1 MARRF
6 RNVDLPGGNVLRV
19 AGPTGTPIT
28 ADVQVEET
36 HVQTFRVSAADA
48 TDISATAMREL
59 GSVYSQALAQIG
71 RPRDP
76 ELIARVK
83 SLVHVDRRTPFRGIE
98 VVEKWVNSMRFKYAR
113 QAAHREYPE
122 RVDITQNNLR
132 LQNGVRTAQNISAT
146 VSADAALPEIVA
158 PFLIRQEPDIPEHV
172 QDQWIRRSV
181 KLVKEVIREPGIGIV
196 SIPASHYDRIEEIV
210 TAGIRRGTRPET
222 TLKQLAQ
229 LDGITKRRAEVIA
242 RDQIVTHNGRM
253 TQIRHEKLGITHYF
267 WKTVGDQ
274 RVRKLHRLRE
284 GKKFAYDSP
293 PNAVK
298 IDGHPGIGGI
308 QCRCWPSP
316 DLRGAMRQLSEAA

>member
-1 MARRF
+1 MARRLKG
-6 RNVDLPGGNVLRV
+6 VPLPGGNILRV

-28 ADVQVEET
+28 SDVGVEET

-48 TDISATAMREL
+48 TDISASSLRSL
-59 GSVYSQALAQIG
+59 GSVYSQALAQLG
-71 RPRDP
+71 RPPNP
-76 ELIARVK
+76 ELVADVNE
-83 SLVHVDRRTPFRGIE
+83 LVHVDRQQFLGVE
-98 VVEKWVNSMRFKYAR
+98 VVEKWVNGMRLRYAR
-113 QAAHREYPE
+113 AASTRDYGI
-122 RVDITQNNLR
+122 RVDDTQTSLD
-132 LQNGVRTAQNISAT
+132 LDNGVRVNGNILST
-146 VSADAALPEIVA
+146 VGADAALPDLVA
-158 PFLIRQEPDIPEHV
+158 PFLIRQEPDIPLSV
-172 QDQWIRRSV
+172 QKVWINRQVS
-181 KLVKEVIREPGIGIV
+181 LVVETIVEPGVGIV

-210 TAGIRRGTRPET
+210 TNGIRRGTRPET
-222 TLKQLAQ
+222 TLKQLAK

-253 TQIRHEKLGITHYF
+253 TEIRHGKLGITHYF

-284 GKKFAYDSP
+284 GKRFAYDNP

-316 DLRGAMRQLSEAA
+316 DLRGAMRQLTEAA